1 MTFIIYYQYNYNYYQ
16 YKQTEIKLE
25 FYLFREYLPETILN
39 HHLDRFCIF
48 RRLCTEKMTCAITRF
63 LSLYHIDIIL
73 ILIVKSLH
81 STFQHSI
88 LVPVYRI
95 RPVPIPD
102 IGYHIVF
109 LAFKLSRLVKPKLI
123 VRRTPCCLVTPFHII
138 TFHLYHQITVW
149 CSATIHV
156 SCPPCA
162 AGRSDIMFVNGRGGQ
177 LIFIKVRVSGENM
190 YLVRPQQ
197 LEKRIGVARIS
208 PPQLPCY

>member
-1 MTFIIYYQYNYNYYQ
+1 MTFIIYYQHNYNYYQ

-109 LAFKLSRLVKPKLI
+109 LAFKLSRLVTL
-123 VRRTPCCLVTPFHII
+123 
-138 TFHLYHQITVW
+138 
-149 CSATIHV
+149 
-156 SCPPCA
+156 
-162 AGRSDIMFVNGRGGQ
+162 
-177 LIFIKVRVSGENM
+177 
-190 YLVRPQQ
+190 
-197 LEKRIGVARIS
+197 
-208 PPQLPCY
+208 LPCNAISHHHLSLVPPDNRLVLRNDSRVLPTMRRSPLRYYVRKW

>member
-1 MTFIIYYQYNYNYYQ
+1 MTFIIYYQHNYNYYQ
-16 YKQTEIKLE
+16 YKQTEIKLQ

-109 LAFKLSRLVKPKLI
+109 LAFKFSRLVEPELI
-123 VRRTPCCLVTPFHII
+123 IGRTACRFVTPLHIVTFHFYHQVTVRR
-138 TFHLYHQITVW
+138 
-149 CSATIHV
+149 SATVHV
-156 SCPPCA
+156 SCPPCT
-162 AGRSDIMFVNGRGGQ
+162 AGSSDIMFINSRRRL
-177 LIFIKVRVSGENM
+177 LILIEMCVSRKNM
-190 YLVRPQQ
+190 NLIR
-197 LEKRIGVARIS
+197 S
-208 PPQLPCY
+208 